1 MLLYRRS
8 LPDIQTHSGET
19 IGSLDRKLDNPQA
32 AGIYSLSC
40 GLGELHKAAELANF
54 ALFDVD
60 LKGVKGKQQLLG
72 LLARSAGFPV
82 GFGGNWDA
90 LAEALCDLSWQ
101 QSMGYVLLMRNACGT
116 LGLSL
121 NDREIMSDIFED
133 TVKYWR
139 QRNKPF
145 WIFFA

>member
-1 MLLYRRS
+1 M
-8 LPDIQTHSGET
+8 
-19 IGSLDRKLDNPQA
+19 
-32 AGIYSLSC
+32 SC
-40 GLGELHKAAELANF
+40 GLGELHKAVELANF

-60 LKGVKGKQQLLG
+60 LKGVKGKHQLMD
-72 LLARSAGFPV
+72 LLARSACFPV

-101 QSMGYVLLMRNACGT
+101 QSMGYVLLMRNASNT

-121 NDREIMSDIFED
+121 NDREILSDIFTD
-133 TVKYWR
+133 TVEYWR
-139 QRNKPF
+139 QQNRPF